1 MKKVDTS
8 LGEAPSIA
16 ESMGFSYGFG
26 SNFMAPLRS
35 ELKGFGVDV
44 QMLVELIEDDQFF
57 TEDNGYITDN

>member
-1 MKKVDTS
+1 
-8 LGEAPSIA
+8 
-16 ESMGFSYGFG
+16 MGFSYGFG
-26 SNFMAPLRS
+26 SNFMALLRG